1 MKTVN
6 VRARVT
12 YDFQVETPDDEVECA
27 MGDIASYCDGY
38 DPVYTDMCKLMRAM
52 GIQWEGEILSVSD
65 EDTGK
70 LLWDGE

>member
-12 YDFQVETPDDEVECA
+12 YDFQVEIPDDEVECA
-27 MGDIASYCDGY
+27 MGDIACYCDGS
-38 DPVYTDMCKLMRAM
+38 DPVYSAMCKLMETK
-52 GIQWEGEILSVSD
+52 GIEWEGEILSICD
-65 EDTGK
+65 DNTGE